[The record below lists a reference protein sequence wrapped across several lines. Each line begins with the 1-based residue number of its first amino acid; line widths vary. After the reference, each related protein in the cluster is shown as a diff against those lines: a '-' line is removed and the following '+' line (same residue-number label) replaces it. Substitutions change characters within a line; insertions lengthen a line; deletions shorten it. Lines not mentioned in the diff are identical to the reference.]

1 MGDPGNPS
9 NPNVGSEPDPDQP
22 GWASPTPPPPS
33 TPPSETPPPE
43 PQAPIAAPVPPEPA
57 PTAPQPQAPVTAPS
71 AAPAWGTPPPVWG
84 TPPPVA
90 PTPPAAAGG
99 GWTPGPKPK
108 KRRLTWLWILIPVLL
123 VFVASTVVVI
133 VFVVK
138 LALGPVQ
145 TTNDYYADLHHR
157 DYAAAYGK
165 LCFAIQR
172 DVPEGRYIALQASD
186 ARSKG
191 AVDDYDFSSSHIENG
206 NATTTGTVTR
216 AGQQYNATI
225 GLRKENGDWKVCS
238 IRER

>member
-9 NPNVGSEPDPDQP
+9 NPNPGPGPEPDPDQP
-22 GWASPTPPPPS
+22 GWASPTPHPPPPPPS
-33 TPPSETPPPE
+33 DAPPPD
-43 PQAPIAAPVPPEPA
+43 APPPEPA
-57 PTAPQPQAPVTAPS
+57 PTAPQPQAPFTPPTQ
-71 AAPAWGTPPPVWG
+71 APAWGTPPPVWG
-84 TPPPVA
+84 TPPPAA
-90 PTPPAAAGG
+90 PTPPAGAG

-157 DYAAAYGK
+157 DYSAAYGK

-172 DVPEGRYIALQASD
+172 DIPESRYIALQRSD

-191 AVDDYDFSSSHIENG
+191 AVEDYDFSSSHIENG
-206 NATTTGTVTR
+206 NATTTGTVVR
-216 AGQQYNATI
+216 AGQEYNATI
-225 GLRKENGDWKVCS
+225 GLRKEDGDWKVCS